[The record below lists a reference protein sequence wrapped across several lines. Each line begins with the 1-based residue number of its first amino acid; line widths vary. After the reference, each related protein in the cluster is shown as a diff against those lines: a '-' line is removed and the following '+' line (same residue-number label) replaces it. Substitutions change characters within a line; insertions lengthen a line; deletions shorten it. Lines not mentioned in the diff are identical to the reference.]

1 MSPPSSRTCS
11 PGQQRQ
17 VSVPEPRAITQTI
30 GGNDVVITL
39 DAGEDP
45 FIRVWRYDRR
55 LDILC
60 VPVWLGSFMA
70 RLGAYVE
77 DVDLDP
83 EAERQLLDRL
93 EELLLGTDR

>member
-1 MSPPSSRTCS
+1 MR
-11 PGQQRQ
+11 
-17 VSVPEPRAITQTI
+17 EPRAIAQTI
-30 GGNDVVITL
+30 GGNDVVVTI

-60 VPVWLGSFMA
+60 GPVWLGSFMA

-77 DVDLDP
+77 EVDLDP
-83 EAERQLLDRL
+83 EAEQALLARVA
-93 EELLLGTDR
+93 ELLGEAVP

>member
-1 MSPPSSRTCS
+1 M
-11 PGQQRQ
+11 
-17 VSVPEPRAITQTI
+17 PEPRAIAQTI
-30 GGNDVVITL
+30 GGNDVVITV

-55 LDILC
+55 LNILC
-60 VPVWLGSFMA
+60 GPVPLGSFMA

-83 EAERQLLDRL
+83 ESERQLLGRV
-93 EELLLGTDR
+93 EELLGDSTSTPPL